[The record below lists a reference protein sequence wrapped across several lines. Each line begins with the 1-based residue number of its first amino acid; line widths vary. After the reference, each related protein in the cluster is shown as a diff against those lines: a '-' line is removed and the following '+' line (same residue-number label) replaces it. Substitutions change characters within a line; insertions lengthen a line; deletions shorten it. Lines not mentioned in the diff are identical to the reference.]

1 MITEKG
7 TIKTSVK
14 IDGKV
19 QDELNRNGRILCVVY
34 IIVGAVLSAGG
45 LALCVWEVF
54 KDSDGGFGTLLLTV
68 GLILLFCGIFLIFIL
83 NNAKK
88 ATGKRERVEHAEF
101 FDDYLIERV
110 YTDGEHTSTN
120 KVYYKWL
127 VKIKETQNF
136 LFLYTTRAT
145 AIAVDKNSLPPSEL
159 NTVRGL
165 LKRVPKTAPAP
176 NVNKPDKPA
185 EPFADM
191 TENKDDS
198 ENKEE

>member
-1 MITEKG
+1 M
-7 TIKTSVK
+7 
-14 IDGKV
+14 
-19 QDELNRNGRILCVVY
+19 
-34 IIVGAVLSAGG
+34 
-45 LALCVWEVF
+45 
-54 KDSDGGFGTLLLTV
+54 
-68 GLILLFCGIFLIFIL
+68 
-83 NNAKK
+83 
-88 ATGKRERVEHAEF
+88 
-101 FDDYLIERV
+101 

-191 TENKDDS
+191 TENKDVS